1 MNKIK
6 YLLVADGLSIFG
18 GWIDFIVLLSIASFK
33 FNINPFEISVLSA
46 LMLLPSIVLVNFIG
60 KISNSHNSINYLLF
74 FLLVRSIIGIILV
87 LSNSLIIFSFFVILR
102 SISNSFTLPL
112 IQTVTAKNILHE
124 HRGSYYSS
132 LNIIGSMS
140 KILAPALGGV
150 ISLFYNSSYSLII
163 ASLFTFLSFVMFFKI
178 RKSLKFDKI
187 EYLKENNLKIKK
199 PHITSDEKLFWNKIL
214 PSTFVFFL
222 FVFMINNQLPIILK
236 EIKMDESALGFLI
249 SSSALGNLL
258 YSIYRI
264 KLKKD
269 SPLNNKN
276 EFILPIVVIMI
287 IFIVIGL
294 LIHLDVI
301 SIFYLMILFFFSG
314 LFSSKFSILLNIY
327 LSTYMLKNLG
337 YISSKLQA
345 IQNSIIIVA
354 PFIGA
359 FILLK
364 YNPAITFI
372 LCGFCGILSLF
383 LFNFI
388 VNNIPSKSISKISN

>member
-132 LNIIGSMS
+132 LNMIGSMS

-199 PHITSDEKLFWNKIL
+199 T
-214 PSTFVFFL
+214 
-222 FVFMINNQLPIILK
+222 
-236 EIKMDESALGFLI
+236 
-249 SSSALGNLL
+249 
-258 YSIYRI
+258 
-264 KLKKD
+264 
-269 SPLNNKN
+269 
-276 EFILPIVVIMI
+276 
-287 IFIVIGL
+287 
-294 LIHLDVI
+294 
-301 SIFYLMILFFFSG
+301 
-314 LFSSKFSILLNIY
+314 
-327 LSTYMLKNLG
+327 TY
-337 YISSKLQA
+337 
-345 IQNSIIIVA
+345 
-354 PFIGA
+354 
-359 FILLK
+359 
-364 YNPAITFI
+364 
-372 LCGFCGILSLF
+372 
-383 LFNFI
+383 NF
-388 VNNIPSKSISKISN
+388 

>member
-132 LNIIGSMS
+132 LNMIGSMS

-187 EYLKENNLKIKK
+187 EYLKENR
-199 PHITSDEKLFWNKIL
+199 L
-214 PSTFVFFL
+214 PS
-222 FVFMINNQLPIILK
+222 
-236 EIKMDESALGFLI
+236 
-249 SSSALGNLL
+249 
-258 YSIYRI
+258 
-264 KLKKD
+264 
-269 SPLNNKN
+269 
-276 EFILPIVVIMI
+276 
-287 IFIVIGL
+287 
-294 LIHLDVI
+294 
-301 SIFYLMILFFFSG
+301 
-314 LFSSKFSILLNIY
+314 
-327 LSTYMLKNLG
+327 
-337 YISSKLQA
+337 
-345 IQNSIIIVA
+345 
-354 PFIGA
+354 
-359 FILLK
+359 
-364 YNPAITFI
+364 
-372 LCGFCGILSLF
+372 
-383 LFNFI
+383 
-388 VNNIPSKSISKISN
+388 